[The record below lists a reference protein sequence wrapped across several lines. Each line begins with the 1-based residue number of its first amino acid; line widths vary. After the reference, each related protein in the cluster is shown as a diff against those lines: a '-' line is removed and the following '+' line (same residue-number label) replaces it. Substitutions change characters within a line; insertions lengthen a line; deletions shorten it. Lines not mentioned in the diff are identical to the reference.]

1 MKFIPRR
8 EGKRK
13 AVTASRA
20 TESGQ
25 PDSWDA
31 PMKHDPS
38 IYENYMANADAERKS
53 KRAAAEERAKPGTAT
68 VEKAPRADDSRMRYL
83 GDD

>member
-1 MKFIPRR
+1 MGLSKFVRPR
-8 EGKRK
+8 KQ
-13 AVTASRA
+13 VTAMRA

-25 PDSWDA
+25 PDDWGA
-31 PMKHDPS
+31 PMKHDPT
-38 IYENYMANADAERKS
+38 IYENYMANADAERKA
-53 KRAAAEERAKPGTAT
+53 KRAEAEERAKPDMKVT